1 MEIVVT
7 GDDSKTLFNPQYKET
22 YHSKFGAVT
31 ESRTIFIEGSDL
43 AAACLRKNRQ
53 PTNKHKRE
61 QPEQD
66 KKVRVLEIGFGL
78 GLNFLLSAD
87 LAKSMNSEL
96 DYLAI
101 EQDLLPVNTL
111 QQLDYHQQLKH
122 PEIAN
127 TLYKQLSEQLSDQP
141 GPPAGPSRKLGIMPG
156 INLYLFEQMTAL
168 TSISTQSIDA
178 IYLDAFSPDCNP
190 ECWTPEILKLLAG
203 LLSPQGTLL
212 TYSAKGIVRRSLLAA
227 GLQVQRLPGPPGKR
241 EFIKAEPASS
251 YNPN

>member
-1 MEIVVT
+1 
-7 GDDSKTLFNPQYKET
+7 
-22 YHSKFGAVT
+22 
-31 ESRTIFIEGSDL
+31 
-43 AAACLRKNRQ
+43 
-53 PTNKHKRE
+53 
-61 QPEQD
+61 
-66 KKVRVLEIGFGL
+66 
-78 GLNFLLSAD
+78 
-87 LAKSMNSEL
+87 MNSEL

-127 TLYKQLSEQLSDQP
+127 TLYKQLSEQP
-141 GPPAGPSRKLGIMPG
+141 RPPAGPSRKLGIMPG
-156 INLYLFEQMTAL
+156 INLCLFEQMTAL

-203 LLSPQGTLL
+203 LLSPQGALL

-227 GLQVQRLPGPPGKR
+227 GLQC
-241 EFIKAEPASS
+241 S
-251 YNPN
+251 PN